1 MASPFRDMYDFP
13 TYLPEKLS
21 QFLTGRPRGAPYYPK
36 NTLQITNAILPRR
49 RQPAA
54 EAEDGVDAGTGKE
67 EDDQGLHD
75 GMGDP
80 AALPTRFLVA
90 VFPGTAQHEDGQDG
104 HDDAAEG
111 AGAEDGVDKADEAA
125 VGQEDRR
132 DDDEGQAGRPRADI
146 RFRLEA
152 QAVDHVG
159 QEAFGNGPE

>member
-1 MASPFRDMYDFP
+1 MYDFP

-21 QFLTGRPRGAPYYPK
+21 QFLKRVAHVATPYYPK

-80 AALPTRFLVA
+80 AALPTRFLSPC
-90 VFPGTAQHEDGQDG
+90 FRELRSMKT
-104 HDDAAEG
+104 
-111 AGAEDGVDKADEAA
+111 
-125 VGQEDRR
+125 
-132 DDDEGQAGRPRADI
+132 GRMDMMMPPKVPALKMALTKPTRP
-146 RFRLEA
+146 L
-152 QAVDHVG
+152 
-159 QEAFGNGPE
+159 